1 MEFQGSVKKINY
13 YNQENGYG
21 IVRVEVSNETMNRI
35 IQEIED
41 DSFYGNTIVVVSTFT
56 TLPFIDQ
63 SYDFSGKFEY
73 SK

>member
-41 DSFYGNTIVVVSTFT
+41 DLKRIKEKLAGVF
-56 TLPFIDQ
+56 
-63 SYDFSGKFEY
+63 GK
-73 SK
+73 